1 MSASGAR
8 RHRVEA
14 ARLALPSGR
23 SSDWLK
29 LKNPATPAVKREE
42 EEEEEDWGIKG
53 GDDLT
58 GGALMHNSM

>member
-1 MSASGAR
+1 
-8 RHRVEA
+8 
-14 ARLALPSGR
+14 
-23 SSDWLK
+23 
-29 LKNPATPAVKREE
+29 VKREE